1 MSYEKKY
8 KVLVKNGESGKEK
21 REKKENSGIVKN
33 RFCLYTK
40 NSMPC
45 MKTGGRDH

>member
-1 MSYEKKY
+1 MEKA
-8 KVLVKNGESGKEK
+8 GK
-21 REKKENSGIVKN
+21 KKERKKKITGIVKN